1 MQKQLNYLEER
12 KNKMV
17 RLEITIKEIN
27 SLDYKEITAIGTEIS
42 IQEIGRK
49 ATKYEKEVSNILKK
63 RLKVDEKLQFESKNE
78 KIKKVIEEILKSL

>member
-1 MQKQLNYLEER
+1 
-12 KNKMV
+12 MV

-27 SLDYKEITAIGTEIS
+27 SLDYKEINAIGSEIS

-49 ATKYEKEVSNILKK
+49 ATKNEKEVSNILKK
-63 RLKVDEKLQFESKNE
+63 RLKVDEKIQFESEDE

>member
-1 MQKQLNYLEER
+1 
-12 KNKMV
+12 MV

-49 ATKYEKEVSNILKK
+49 ETKSEKEVSNILKK
-63 RLKVDEKLQFESKNE
+63 RLKVDEKLQFESENE
-78 KIKKVIEEILKSL
+78 KIKKAIEEILKSL

>member
-1 MQKQLNYLEER
+1 
-12 KNKMV
+12 MV

-27 SLDYKEITAIGTEIS
+27 SLDYKEIAAAGTEIS

-63 RLKVDEKLQFESKNE
+63 RLKVDEKLQFESENE
-78 KIKKVIEEILKSL
+78 KIKKAIEEILKSL

>member
-1 MQKQLNYLEER
+1 
-12 KNKMV
+12 MV
-17 RLEITIKEIN
+17 RLGIIIKENN
-27 SLDYKEITAIGTEIS
+27 SLDYKEITAIGIEIS

-63 RLKVDEKLQFESKNE
+63 RLKVDEKLQFDSNNE